1 LGIIMTLQ
9 KRNSFLVKHVARA
22 LKFLIKGDELIL
34 AIPCE
39 GIDGK
44 T

>member
-1 LGIIMTLQ
+1 MQ
-9 KRNSFLVKHVARA
+9 HVAGA
-22 LKFLIKGDELIL
+22 LNLLIRDDALIL